1 MHDQF
6 WSEQHLSQYN
16 AIALQTESQQL
27 SYKDL
32 NKEIDKTSLFI
43 KKNIAANKI
52 AFLLLNNNIESVVTY
67 LACLRESI
75 VPLLLPG
82 NIDKALLDNLKNIYI
97 PGIIFN
103 SNKQNS
109 FEFIN
114 SKLENNTHSNL
125 AILLSTSGS
134 TGSPKLVRLSKD
146 NIISNTKSISSYL
159 NIKNTDKAL
168 CSMPLSYSYGLS
180 VLNTHLL
187 SGACTYLTEKSPFD
201 KEFYEILDEE
211 KITSLSGVPFFYN
224 ILFRTGFIKKK
235 FPSLKTMTQAGG
247 AMPIKLTKIFV
258 DNAIE
263 KGIDFFV
270 MYGQTEATARMTFF
284 KTNDYLN
291 KIGSIGRP
299 IPGGNIVLSPSSEIV
314 YSGRNVMLGY
324 AENREELNKG
334 DVNKNVL
341 KTGDIGKLDED
352 EFIYIIGRKKR
363 FIKIAGSR
371 FNLDDIEMALEQEFE
386 NNFMLIGSD
395 ENLIVCYLKE
405 NYDLEI
411 IYSFLQDRYNLN
423 RTFINLELIDKI
435 LTTSNGKKD
444 YEALRNKFL

>member
-1 MHDQF
+1 
-6 WSEQHLSQYN
+6 
-16 AIALQTESQQL
+16 
-27 SYKDL
+27 
-32 NKEIDKTSLFI
+32 
-43 KKNIAANKI
+43 
-52 AFLLLNNNIESVVTY
+52 
-67 LACLRESI
+67 
-75 VPLLLPG
+75 
-82 NIDKALLDNLKNIYI
+82 
-97 PGIIFN
+97 
-103 SNKQNS
+103 
-109 FEFIN
+109 
-114 SKLENNTHSNL
+114 
-125 AILLSTSGS
+125 
-134 TGSPKLVRLSKD
+134 
-146 NIISNTKSISSYL
+146 
-159 NIKNTDKAL
+159 
-168 CSMPLSYSYGLS
+168 
-180 VLNTHLL
+180 
-187 SGACTYLTEKSPFD
+187 
-201 KEFYEILDEE
+201 
-211 KITSLSGVPFFYN
+211 
-224 ILFRTGFIKKK
+224 
-235 FPSLKTMTQAGG
+235 MTQAGG

-258 DNAIE
+258 DNAVE

-314 YSGRNVMLGY
+314 YSGRNVMMGY

-371 FNLDDIEMALEQEFE
+371 FNLDDIEMALEHEFE

-423 RTFINLELIDKI
+423 RTFIRLELIDKI